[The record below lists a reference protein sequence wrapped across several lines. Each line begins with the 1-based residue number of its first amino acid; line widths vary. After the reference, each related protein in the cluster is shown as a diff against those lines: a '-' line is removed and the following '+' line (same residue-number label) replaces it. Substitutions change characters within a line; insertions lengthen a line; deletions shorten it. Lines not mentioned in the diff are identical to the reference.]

1 LLTGT
6 PVPVADGGPTKL
18 TVRPMKYASP
28 FGAKVTHGSE
38 ERWQSPQFV
47 AVPPAQVVK
56 CG

>member
-1 LLTGT
+1 MDLLTGT

-38 ERWQSPQFV
+38 ERWQSRRSLQFRRHRS
-47 AVPPAQVVK
+47 
-56 CG
+56 